1 MRSTD
6 FWHFFDLYRKKIILS
21 FPALLLAVGTMAQDN
36 ITINLPFSDEK
47 RMHYGF
53 SIGLHSSGFKMK
65 YSDLFVTSEFDSV
78 HSIMPQNSFGFS
90 LGFIMDFKIHEQINA
105 RVLPKVS
112 FYEYRVDFNYTDAT
126 TNTQVIEATFIEL
139 PLMVK
144 YKSMRHKNIRVYF
157 TGGVTPGLEVSG
169 KKRKEL
175 SDNKLLTKDFN
186 LMADVGIGFD
196 LYFPLFKFSPEVRFS
211 RGLLN
216 MLQEDKFGYSDGI
229 KELKTNVF
237 SVYLQFSD

>member
-1 MRSTD
+1 MINV
-6 FWHFFDLYRKKIILS
+6 L
-21 FPALLLAVGTMAQDN
+21 AQDN

-47 RMHYGF
+47 WMHYGF
-53 SIGLHSSGFKMK
+53 SIGIHSSGFKMK
-65 YSDLFVTSEFDSV
+65 YSDQFVTAEFDTV

-112 FYEYRVDFNYTDAT
+112 FYEFRVDFNNTNGT
-126 TNTQVIEATFIEL
+126 TNTQVVEATFIEL
-139 PLMVK
+139 PLMIK
-144 YKSMRHKNIRVYF
+144 YKSMRHKNVRVYF
-157 TGGVTPGLEVSG
+157 TGGFTPGMEVSG

-186 LMADVGIGFD
+186 LSADIGFGMD
-196 LYFPLFKFSPEVRFS
+196 LYFPLFKFSPEIRFS

-216 MLQEDKFGYSDGI
+216 MLREDEFGYSDGI
-229 KELKTNVF
+229 QELKTNVF
-237 SVYLQFSD
+237 SIYLQFSD